1 MDAFRNMQV
10 FVAVAQAS
18 SFRQAALTL
27 GLPSSTVSRRIAE
40 LERDVGLRLLHR
52 TTRRVDLTEGG
63 RQYFDH
69 CRRIVQDAELAYRE
83 LTQLQSRPR
92 GVIRASMPVDFSV
105 AYLSPMLADF
115 ARLYPDI
122 RFQLDLSPAQAD
134 LTAGLMDVAI
144 RMAPPKEPHLIAR
157 RIATLDI
164 GLFAAPGYLGRHGQ
178 PSTPQELQAHQCLC
192 MREGPWI
199 LRAADGSREE
209 AVPMAGRF
217 VVNNVGLL
225 RQLALSGLGIM
236 ATCRDW
242 AADDIARGALVR
254 VLPGWSPPPVDAYA
268 ITATRLLPA
277 KDRVFID
284 YLVQRM
290 ARPG

>member
-1 MDAFRNMQV
+1 
-10 FVAVAQAS
+10 
-18 SFRQAALTL
+18 
-27 GLPSSTVSRRIAE
+27 
-40 LERDVGLRLLHR
+40 
-52 TTRRVDLTEGG
+52 
-63 RQYFDH
+63 
-69 CRRIVQDAELAYRE
+69 
-83 LTQLQSRPR
+83 
-92 GVIRASMPVDFSV
+92 
-105 AYLSPMLADF
+105 
-115 ARLYPDI
+115 
-122 RFQLDLSPAQAD
+122 
-134 LTAGLMDVAI
+134 
-144 RMAPPKEPHLIAR
+144 
-157 RIATLDI
+157 
-164 GLFAAPGYLGRHGQ
+164 
-178 PSTPQELQAHQCLC
+178 

-242 AADDIARGALVR
+242 AADDITRGALVR
-254 VLPGWSPPPVDAYA
+254 VLPEWSPPPVDAYA

>member
-18 SFRQAALTL
+18 SFRQAALAL
-27 GLPSSTVSRRIAE
+27 GMPNSTVSRRVAE

-52 TTRRVDLTEGG
+52 TTRRVELTEGG

-105 AYLSPMLADF
+105 AYLSSMLADF

-122 RFQLDLSPAQAD
+122 RFLLDLSPAQAD
-134 LTAGLMDVAI
+134 LTAGQVDVAI

-178 PSTPQELQAHQCLC
+178 PSTPQQLQAHQCLC

-225 RQLALSGLGIM
+225 RQLALSGMGIM

-254 VLPGWSPPPVDAYA
+254 VLPEWSPPPVDAYA

>member
-1 MDAFRNMQV
+1 MNAFRNMQV

-27 GLPSSTVSRRIAE
+27 GLPSSTVSRRIAD

-52 TTRRVDLTEGG
+52 TTRRVELTEGG

>member
-18 SFRQAALTL
+18 SFRQAALAL
-27 GLPSSTVSRRIAE
+27 GMPNSTVSRRVAE

-52 TTRRVDLTEGG
+52 TTRRVELTEGG

-122 RFQLDLSPAQAD
+122 RFLLDLSPAQAD
-134 LTAGLMDVAI
+134 LTAGLVDVAI

-225 RQLALSGLGIM
+225 RQLALSGMGIM

-254 VLPGWSPPPVDAYA
+254 VLPEWSPPPVDAYA

>member
-1 MDAFRNMQV
+1 MQV

-18 SFRQAALTL
+18 SFRLAAQAL

-52 TTRRVDLTEGG
+52 TTRRVELTEGG
-63 RQYFDH
+63 RQYFDN

-122 RFQLDLSPAQAD
+122 RFQFDLSPANSDIA
-134 LTAGLMDVAI
+134 AGAVDVAI
-144 RMAPPKEPHLIAR
+144 RMGPPKEPQLIAR
-157 RIATLDI
+157 PIATLDI
-164 GLFAAPGYLGRHGQ
+164 GLFAAPSYIGRQGP
-178 PSTPQELQAHQCLC
+178 PSAPQELSTHQCLS

-199 LRAADGSREE
+199 LKEGDGLRIET
-209 AVPMAGRF
+209 VPVTGRF

-236 ATCRDW
+236 ATCREW
-242 AADDIARGALVR
+242 VADDLARGALVR
-254 VLPGWSPPPVDAYA
+254 VLPDWSPPPVQAYA

-290 ARPG
+290 GQRA